1 MKKVSFNDIVEVKY
15 FYKNRPIRNKEYKRQ
30 NRIPYIY
37 GIIFILFLFIY
48 YAWTVIGTDVF
59 FL

>member
-30 NRIPYIY
+30 NRIQYIY

-48 YAWTVIGTDVF
+48 YA
-59 FL
+59 